1 MLWIKLTIIFG
12 IIAICSYLLVR
23 LLVGAMDLDE
33 KIAMAAGKVPNKI
46 AIPILIAILSAAAA
60 VAFLIVAVAT
70 W

>member
-23 LLVGAMDLDE
+23 LLVGAMELDE
-33 KIAMAAGKVPNKI
+33 KIAMAAGKVPNKV
-46 AIPILIAILSAAAA
+46 AILSTAAA